1 MILRKPYAFLIRHF
15 KLIHLILLA
24 AMSFLIYKSINILN
38 FFNTYISNDQKISAL
53 EDISGMYVSGF
64 MIFLSIF
71 IVLISAIVM
80 YLMKHKSKP
89 IKYYIFTTTFYLLLI
104 ILFSVISNFLYDV
117 RFSVPDLRITN
128 ILKDLMFASIVMQ
141 GLLIIVALV
150 RATGF
155 NIKNFDFK
163 KDLMDFELS
172 EKDRE
177 EYEFQLKLD
186 SEDIK
191 ASIRKRLRFF
201 KYYYKE
207 NKIIF
212 IVLGIV
218 LLIFIGYSS
227 YKSYSSKEKI
237 YSENSIFS
245 IGNFKIKVLNSYKV
259 LTDNNDVKFN
269 DKNYY
274 LVLRLEVNNNS
285 NNDSN
290 LYINNAKLS
299 YSDMYS
305 TSPTTTMYDR
315 LQEFGEPY
323 YNQIIKSNSTDEFQV
338 VYQVPIEYYD
348 NDVTLKFLY
357 GASYVNNRIEYQ
369 YRTVDLDPIV
379 YDGNKKYVS
388 TKNIGETLSFDGS
401 LLKDT
406 KLTIKD
412 YKFDTKFVYTLRKCI
427 NKKCSNTINVVTQS
441 TTSKYDTVL
450 LRIDYDLVYDESL
463 GEDFNINKFISK
475 YGNFRF
481 VIDGKEYNHKMVP
494 IDRTPYDNNNFAFIQ
509 VRERLMEAEEVY
521 MDFTIRDKVY
531 TYVLKNDNEKE
542 EEKPKEE
549 DKKTDGNVKFEDL
562 F

>member
-15 KLIHLILLA
+15 KLIHLFILA

-38 FFNTYISNDQKISAL
+38 FLNSYISNNQKISVL

-64 MIFLSIF
+64 MIFFSIF
-71 IVLISAIVM
+71 IVLISAIVI
-80 YLMKHKSKP
+80 YLMKHKNKP
-89 IKYYIFTTTFYLLLI
+89 IKYYIFTSVFYLLLI
-104 ILFSVISNFLYDV
+104 ILLLVISDFLYDI
-117 RFSVPDLRITN
+117 RFSVPDLRYTN
-128 ILKDLMFASIVMQ
+128 ILKDLSFASIVIQ
-141 GLLIIVALV
+141 SLLAIVALV

-172 EKDRE
+172 EEDRE

-212 IVLGIV
+212 IAIAVF
-218 LLIFIGYSS
+218 LLVIIGYSS
-227 YKSYSSKEKI
+227 YKSYSSREKI
-237 YSENSIFS
+237 YSENSNFS
-245 IGNFKIKVLNSYKV
+245 VGSFKIKVLNSYKV
-259 LTDNNDVKFN
+259 LTDNNNIKFN

-274 LVLRLEVNNNS
+274 LVLKLEVNNVSNS
-285 NNDSN
+285 DSN

-305 TSPTTTMYDR
+305 ASPITTMYDK

-323 YNQIIKSNSTDEFQV
+323 YSQIIKANSTKEYQV
-338 VYQVPIEYYD
+338 VYQIPIEYYD
-348 NDVTLKFLY
+348 NDVKLKFLY

-369 YRTVDLDPIV
+369 YRTVDLDPII
-379 YDGNKKYVS
+379 YDDNKKRVS
-388 TKNIGETLSFDGS
+388 TKNVGETLSFDGS

-406 KLTIKD
+406 NLTIKD
-412 YKFDTKFVYTLRKCI
+412 YKFGTKFVYTLKKCI
-427 NKKCSNTINVVTQS
+427 NKKCTNTTNVVTQS

-450 LRIDYDLVYDESL
+450 LRINYDLVYDESL
-463 GEDFNINKFISK
+463 GDEFNINEFISR

-494 IDRTPYDNNNFAFIQ
+494 IDRTPYDNNSFAFIQ
-509 VRERLMEAEEVY
+509 VREKLMEAEEVY

-531 TYVLKNDNEKE
+531 TYVLKNDNKKEESKPKE
-542 EEKPKEE
+542 EEKKP
-549 DKKTDGNVKFEDL
+549 DGNVKLEDL